1 MEEPRPEKVAVVA
14 EVREKFAGSDGAVLT
29 DYRGLDVASM
39 AGLRRTLTEAGG
51 DYKIYKNTLV
61 RFAVQEL
68 GLDIEDLLVGPT
80 AIAFVGVKADG
91 SPGDAAAVTK
101 ALKDFA
107 RTNEN
112 LVIKGG
118 VLNDRI
124 MSVDELRALADLPP
138 RDVLLAQL
146 AAAFQAPMAQLAGL
160 LQALPR
166 GFAYGLKALIDKQ
179 GGVAPVEEP
188 ADEAPAVEAEATES
202 EQPDQAP
209 AVEAEATES
218 EQPDQALAVEAE
230 ATESEQPDEAPAV
243 EAEATESEQPD
254 EAPAVEAEA
263 TESAIAD
270 ADQEQ
275 EN

>member
-1 MEEPRPEKVAVVA
+1 MEDPRPEKVAVVA
-14 EVREKFAGSDGAVLT
+14 EVRQKFADSGGAVLT

-80 AIAFVGVKADG
+80 AIAFVGLKPDG
-91 SPGDAAAVTK
+91 SPGDAAAVAK
-101 ALKDFA
+101 AIKDFA

-118 VLNDRI
+118 VLDDKI
-124 MSVDELRALADLPP
+124 LSVDELRALADLPP

-146 AAAFQAPMAQLAGL
+146 AAAFQAPMAELAGL

-166 GFAYGLKALIDKQ
+166 GFAYGLKALIEKQ
-179 GGVAPVEEP
+179 GGVAPDEEP
-188 ADEAPAVEAEATES
+188 AVEGEVSEPEQLDEAPAVEAEVS
-202 EQPDQAP
+202 EP
-209 AVEAEATES
+209 
-218 EQPDQALAVEAE
+218 
-230 ATESEQPDEAPAV
+230 
-243 EAEATESEQPD
+243 EQPD